1 MQFLEWKGIVMHL
14 NKISE
19 PVLADG
25 PQEKKKQKTT

>member
-14 NKISE
+14 NKIPE

-25 PQEKKKQKTT
+25 PQEKNPTQ